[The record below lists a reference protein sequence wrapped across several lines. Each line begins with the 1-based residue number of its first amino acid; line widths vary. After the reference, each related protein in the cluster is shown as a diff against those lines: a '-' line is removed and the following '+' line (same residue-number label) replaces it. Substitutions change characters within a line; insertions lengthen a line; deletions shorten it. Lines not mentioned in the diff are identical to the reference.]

1 MVHILYI
8 KVVMFIVNILKILV
22 ITCYFPNAFLSKRGA
37 GFLSLC

>member
-22 ITCYFPNAFLSKRGA
+22 LIFPNAFVSKRGA
-37 GFLSLC
+37 DLLSQC